1 MKKMKPVDRRRFI
14 FTVVGGATALLAA
27 PVLLAEGKG
36 PLPPDDPY
44 AKSMGFVV
52 DTNLADGKR
61 YKKHSP
67 DQSCANCQLYKGE
80 PGSAEGP
87 CSFFGHRI
95 VPSTGWCRNYKP
107 QLS

>member
-1 MKKMKPVDRRRFI
+1 MKPLNRRRFI
-14 FTVVGGATALLAA
+14 FTVVGGTSAILIAPALLA
-27 PVLLAEGKG
+27 EEKG
-36 PLPPDDPY
+36 HLTEDDAY
-44 AKSMGFVV
+44 ARSMGFVT
-52 DTNLADGKR
+52 DTNRADSKR
-61 YKKHSP
+61 YRKHSP

-107 QLS
+107 QKA